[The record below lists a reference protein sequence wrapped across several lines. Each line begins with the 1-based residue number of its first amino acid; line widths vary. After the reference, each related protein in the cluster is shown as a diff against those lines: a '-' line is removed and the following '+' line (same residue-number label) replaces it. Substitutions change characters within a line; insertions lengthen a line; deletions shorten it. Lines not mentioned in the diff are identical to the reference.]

1 MLPQIKD
8 DILAV
13 IDKAMDALS
22 SQDFISLSELSN
34 HTIHDASIYQEDDP
48 LTLAVVM
55 YALSKVIQR
64 SMEQG
69 QTPPAPVAML
79 KRARNALSD
88 NDDNSYRAA
97 IKQLLRTIVSQDS
110 QLKLY
115 IQDVIQKAKIKKA
128 TKMHEHGISI
138 ARTAELLG
146 ISQWELQEYVGQ
158 SARDGFDD
166 ERALKRLSQAR
177 LALKDSTIVF
187 DTGPIISLTT
197 NNLLWTL
204 EHIKTAFATNMAL
217 PVGVKHELVD
227 KPLET
232 RRFKFESIQVQ
243 RLLERNVF
251 AIVPEA
257 NIRGRALDL
266 LQLANSLLSF
276 KGKPIQIVQQG
287 EMETLACAIEYRA
300 FAVVID
306 ERITRLLIENP
317 FALKN
322 LMERRLHLSLNI
334 DMRVLKKLKQEL
346 SRLIVFRSIELV
358 ALAFEAGILDSL
370 IVHIPHAKRELLES
384 VLWGVKLS
392 GCAVSED
399 EINALVK
406 KLAV

>member
-1 MLPQIKD
+1 MLPNIRD
-8 DILAV
+8 DILSVLDRA
-13 IDKAMDALS
+13 IDALS
-22 SQDFISLSELSN
+22 TQDFMSLSELSN

-48 LTLAVVM
+48 LTLAVLM

-64 SMEQG
+64 SVEQG
-69 QTPPAPVAML
+69 QTPPSPLAPL
-79 KRARNALSD
+79 KRARDALAE
-88 NDDNSYRAA
+88 DDENSYRAA

-110 QLKLY
+110 QLKLF

-128 TKMHEHGISI
+128 TKMHEHGISV

-146 ISQWELQEYVGQ
+146 VSQWELQDYIGQ
-158 SARDGFDD
+158 TAPDIPD
-166 ERALKRLSQAR
+166 ERVLKRVSQAR
-177 LALKDSTIVF
+177 LALKDSTVVF

-197 NNLLWTL
+197 NNLLWML
-204 EHIKTAFATNMAL
+204 EHVKTEFGTNIAL

-232 RRFKFESIQVQ
+232 RRFKFEAIQVQ
-243 RLLERNVF
+243 RMLERNVF
-251 AIVPEA
+251 AIVPAE

-266 LQLANSLLSF
+266 LRLANSLLSF
-276 KGKPIQIVQQG
+276 KGRHIPIVQQG

-300 FAVVID
+300 SAVVVD
-306 ERITRLLIENP
+306 ERVTRLLIENP

-322 LMERRLHLSLNI
+322 LMEKRLHMSLNLEGK
-334 DMRVLKKLKQEL
+334 VLKRLKEEL
-346 SRLIVFRSIELV
+346 SQLVVFRSIELV
-358 ALAFEAGILDSL
+358 TLAFEAGILDSL

-399 EINALVK
+399 EINTLVK
-406 KLAV
+406 KFAA

>member
-232 RRFKFESIQVQ
+232 RRFKFEAIQVQ

>member
-1 MLPQIKD
+1 MLSNIKE

-13 IDKAMDALS
+13 LDRAIDALS
-22 SQDFISLSELSN
+22 SQDFMSLSELSN

-48 LTLAVVM
+48 VTLAVVM

-64 SMEQG
+64 SVEQG
-69 QTPPAPVAML
+69 QTPPSPLAAI
-79 KRARNALSD
+79 KRARDALAE
-88 NDDNSYRAA
+88 NDDNTYRAA
-97 IKQLLRTIVSQDS
+97 IKQLLRAIVSQDS
-110 QLKLY
+110 QLKLF

-128 TKMHEHGISI
+128 SKMHEHGISV

-146 ISQWELQEYVGQ
+146 VSQWELQDYIGQ
-158 SARDGFDD
+158 TARDGIPDD
-166 ERALKRLSQAR
+166 RVLGRVANAR
-177 LALKDSTIVF
+177 IALKDSTIVF

-204 EHIKTAFATNMAL
+204 EHIKTEFTTNFAL

-232 RRFKFESIQVQ
+232 RRFKFEAIQVQ

-251 AIVPEA
+251 ALVPGE

-266 LQLANSLLSF
+266 LRLANSLLSF

-300 FAVVID
+300 SAVVVD
-306 ERITRLLIENP
+306 ERATRLLIENP

-322 LMERRLHLSLNI
+322 LMERRLHMNLNL
-334 DMRVLKKLKQEL
+334 DTRVLKRLKQEL
-346 SRLIVFRSIELV
+346 TGLIVFRSIELV
-358 ALAFEAGILDSL
+358 TLAFEAGILDSL

-392 GCAVSED
+392 GCSVSED
-399 EINALVK
+399 EINAIVK
-406 KLAV
+406 KFAV